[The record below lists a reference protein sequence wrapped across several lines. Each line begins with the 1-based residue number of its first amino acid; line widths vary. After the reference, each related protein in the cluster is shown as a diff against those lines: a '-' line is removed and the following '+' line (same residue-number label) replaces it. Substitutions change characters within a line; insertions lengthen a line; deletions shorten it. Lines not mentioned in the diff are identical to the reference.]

1 MTLVCFLVLV
11 RYANKYS
18 VIDFATSQ
26 EYAKMFSF
34 YVMILIIVPPIL
46 AFMELIR
53 MLRYL
58 RDICNWKRDMKDE
71 EESFGSSEPSKKED
85 SNESKDL
92 LKHEKTEDSLVEKEI
107 SLSSSEEEYVPR
119 KQRDPDE
126 PNSLDREY
134 LDEVSEEDPEPQ

>member
-119 KQRDPDE
+119 K
-126 PNSLDREY
+126 
-134 LDEVSEEDPEPQ
+134 